1 MTQAAANLD
10 RRHNRGTH
18 VTEQTMETLF
28 FIARSTGRRFSD
40 LVDSTFLRNGKSLD
54 DLSPTMRERYLISR
68 VAVGGLAVRPVTLDE
83 ANTFVELKHRH
94 HAKVVGHKFSIGIT
108 DEDGLRGVAVAGRPV
123 ARHFDDG
130 FTLEVTRLATDG
142 VNNGPSLLLGA
153 VRKAAKAMG
162 YRRLI
167 TFTLLEEG
175 GTSLRAAGWRLL
187 GQRGGGSWNRP
198 SRPRT
203 DKHPV
208 SPKLLWEA
216 NLD

>member
-10 RRHNRGTH
+10 KRHNSGTH
-18 VTEQTMETLF
+18 VSEQTMETLY
-28 FIARSTGRRFSD
+28 FIARASGRRFSD
-40 LVDSTFLRNGKSLD
+40 LVDSTLLRNGKNLD
-54 DLSPTMRERYLISR
+54 DLSPIMRERYLISR
-68 VAVGGLAVRPVTLDE
+68 VAIGGLAVRPVTLEE
-83 ANTFVELKHRH
+83 ANTFIELNHRH
-94 HAKVVGHKFSIGIT
+94 HPRVVGHKFSIGIT

-123 ARHFDDG
+123 ARNFDDG
-130 FTLEVTRLATDG
+130 FTLEITRLCTDG

-153 VRKAAKAMG
+153 VRKAANAMG

-167 TFTLLEEG
+167 TYTLQEEG
-175 GTSLRAAGWRLL
+175 GVSLRAAGWNPL
-187 GQRGGGSWNRP
+187 GQRGGGSWDRP

>member
-1 MTQAAANLD
+1 MTQASANLNK
-10 RRHNRGTH
+10 RHNSGTH
-18 VTEQTMETLF
+18 VTEQIMETLF
-28 FIARSTGRRFSD
+28 FIARASGRRFSD
-40 LVDSTFLRNGKSLD
+40 LVDSTLLRNGKSLN

-94 HAKVVGHKFSIGIT
+94 HTRVVGHKFSIGIT

-130 FTLEVTRLATDG
+130 FTLEVTRLCTDG

-167 TFTLLEEG
+167 TYSMQEEG
-175 GTSLRAAGWRLL
+175 GVSLRAAGWKLM
-187 GQRGGGSWNRP
+187 GQRGGGSWDRP
-198 SRPRT
+198 SRPRI
-203 DKHPV
+203 DNHPV